1 MFPPR
6 FHIGHAPSGQLHAR
20 IRGCR
25 AQGRCR
31 AQGPSVPGLALL
43 VTLLAAALP
52 AGVSAQ
58 ALGTMQVRARVL
70 SGRPG
75 WLALYEARSL
85 AREVLLAPSS
95 ASDTRRS
102 GLVRTRAELTPA
114 AGRRRLL
121 VTVDYP
127 RN

>member
-1 MFPPR
+1 MFPPC
-6 FHIGHAPSGQLHAR
+6 FYIGRSLSGQPHA
-20 IRGCR
+20 GT
-25 AQGRCR
+25 AGRPAGR
-31 AQGPSVPGLALL
+31 SAIPRLIVL

-70 SGRPG
+70 PGRPG
-75 WLALYEARSL
+75 WVGLSEARSL
-85 AREVLLAPSS
+85 ARDVLLAPSS

-102 GLVRTRAELTPA
+102 GLVLTRAELTAA

>member
-1 MFPPR
+1 MMRSIRFTYGHWSRTGVIQRSTPR
-6 FHIGHAPSGQLHAR
+6 ASHRHAR
-20 IRGCR
+20 
-25 AQGRCR
+25 
-31 AQGPSVPGLALL
+31 
-43 VTLLAAALP
+43 
-52 AGVSAQ
+52 VSEPEDQ
-58 ALGTMQVRARVL
+58 HDRVL
-70 SGRPG
+70 PGRPG